1 MKELLQH
8 QADQSL
14 GRNRPK
20 HLCLH
25 PHEGQHCPEY
35 TLIQQRAW
43 VQIHYE
49 GSSVSH
55 QDFPAS
61 TVIAVRYTMDT
72 YTYCLSA
79 KYFFTPEPVKSGH
92 AFCTEK
98 RIDNFC
104 CILRIQIRIFA
115 YLKYTFEGCIW
126 VY

>member
-61 TVIAVRYTMDT
+61 TVIATAVRY
-72 YTYCLSA
+72 YGYIYVLPFS
-79 KYFFTPEPVKSGH
+79 K
-92 AFCTEK
+92 
-98 RIDNFC
+98 
-104 CILRIQIRIFA
+104 ILFH
-115 YLKYTFEGCIW
+115 T
-126 VY
+126 